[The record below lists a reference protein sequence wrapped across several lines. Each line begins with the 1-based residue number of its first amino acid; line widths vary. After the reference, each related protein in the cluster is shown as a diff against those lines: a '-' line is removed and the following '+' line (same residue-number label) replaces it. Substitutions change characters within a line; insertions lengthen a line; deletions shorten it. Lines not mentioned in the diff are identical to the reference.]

1 MIRFNETVARKY
13 GVNAAIVVEL
23 IWELRYDAANKKKTA
38 EKYDRK
44 WFRYSMK
51 EMALDLNCL
60 SLDMVKDAVKVL
72 VDNGVLRKDNLND
85 SKFDHTNWYAFTD
98 YGTQL
103 MKRGDWLYET
113 IL

>member
-1 MIRFNETVARKY
+1 MIRFSETVAGKY
-13 GVNAAIVVEL
+13 GVNAAIVAEL
-23 IWELRYDAANKKKTA
+23 IWALRHDVAKKKMTA

-51 EMALDLNCL
+51 EMTLDLRCL
-60 SLDMVKDAVKVL
+60 SIDMVKDAVKVL
-72 VDNGVLRKDNLND
+72 IDNGVLRKDNFNN

-103 MKRGDWLYET
+103 MKKGDWLYET